1 MTEREANVEKK
12 HRIDGT
18 CSEHRGGDVRLHFLQ
33 VIGPANVY
41 KCVTQRPPT
50 ATTMQAIKHEI
61 FRLEMQLHYLKYTF
75 PCDEGYVP
83 SKPLLERLLAKQQE
97 LFAAQQEVV
106 DASHERTRALLRSKQ
121 PHMFERQTMTE
132 MDAIIRKDQAVSL
145 SLVYMQKNI
154 DDTKRQLDACRHMTR
169 KEWRAVCD
177 KRRRDRRTKKTLL
190 GARLKLEEWLAG
202 IESKPTGVMQCIID
216 IELWLVDRG
225 DE

>member
-1 MTEREANVEKK
+1 
-12 HRIDGT
+12 
-18 CSEHRGGDVRLHFLQ
+18 
-33 VIGPANVY
+33 
-41 KCVTQRPPT
+41 
-50 ATTMQAIKHEI
+50 MQAIKHEI

-83 SKPLLERLLAKQQE
+83 SKPLLEQLLAKQQE

-154 DDTKRQLDACRHMTR
+154 DDTKRRLDACRHMTR

-177 KRRRDRRTKKTLL
+177 KRRRDPK
-190 GARLKLEEWLAG
+190 GCG
-202 IESKPTGVMQCIID
+202 
-216 IELWLVDRG
+216 DRPG
-225 DE
+225 